1 MIWYN
6 TLKKGEAAVYKI
18 AICDDEKALID
29 ELKKSLKK
37 YADETDKTF
46 CFFEFHD
53 GTELLANYQ
62 PDFDL
67 LFMDIRMEKLNGLKT
82 AEEIRRTDH
91 GVGLF
96 FLTSLSQYVWKG
108 YEYGAVNY
116 LLKPLK
122 YPRLKLELDRFFS
135 LYQGRGEPYLSFAN
149 GTGKFKVSYKDLRYA
164 ETSKRNVLLH
174 FQDQEQVIYKSMKEI
189 ASVLEPQRQFA
200 RCHASF
206 IVNMAYVKS
215 MENLELCLTTGER
228 IPVSQPKRKEFME
241 KLTDY
246 WGDML

>member
-1 MIWYN
+1 M
-6 TLKKGEAAVYKI
+6 YKI

-200 RCHASF
+200 RCHASY